1 MSRSPSPSVHLARTG
16 RALLSVPFVVG
27 ASHALRH
34 PEPLLDAAERAGL
47 PQPELLTRATAGV
60 MLVGA
65 GAVGASLA
73 PAVGGVLLA
82 GSLIGTTLVVHSF
95 WREEGAQARAAH
107 ERAFV
112 ANCGL
117 LGGVLV
123 VTAHAFVQRRAGR

>member
-16 RALLSVPFVVG
+16 HALLAVPFVLG

-34 PEPLLDAAERAGL
+34 PGPLLDVAERAGL
-47 PQPELLTRATAGV
+47 PRPELLTRATAGV
-60 MLVGA
+60 MLAGA
-65 GAVGASLA
+65 VAVGASLA
-73 PAVGGVLLA
+73 PAAGGVLLA

-95 WREEGAQARAAH
+95 WRVEDAQARAAH
-107 ERAFV
+107 KRAFV

-123 VTAHAFVQRRAGR
+123 VTAHAFAHRRAEP